1 MADRVLS
8 RRRFLQ
14 TGAVAGTGLAV
25 AKSPTYAAPAVI
37 QSDPVTL
44 RFMTHNT
51 LEQPAG
57 EVLKT
62 MIAEFEE
69 QNPDIK
75 IQVEEVP
82 NADILTKLTAY
93 SEANDLPD
101 VLDGQFG
108 LASFINLDAA
118 LDITDRVDAE
128 GLRESFIPV
137 ALQAGIDSE
146 GRILGLPFYTGTDAL
161 YYRTDHFEE
170 AGLDPN
176 VPPKTW
182 QELADMAAAL
192 TNPRAGRYGFG
203 MYGKTHTVRCIHF
216 MQNNGPD
223 GEMLRYD
230 PETRIWTILVNSP
243 DSIGAIEFMVSLARD
258 RKVVPPNVVEMDY
271 PANVAAFSGGN
282 ISMLTTGP
290 WGAQTFIGTNP
301 EIEGKFKVAIH
312 PTPNGDTPVLR
323 QGSLIYAVSRTT
335 KYPDE
340 AFRFLKWFTHDR
352 QPYFAAN
359 AKYGPTTKAALEDPA
374 IAEDPFLSVFLEQS
388 LTAVVEPY
396 EVQLGDWNKLKD
408 QFDPEWQAALIGDKD
423 VTAALNTAAGK
434 FAEILGDRAVLK
446 YPVS

>member
-1 MADRVLS
+1 MTHQAVS
-8 RRRFLQ
+8 RRTLL
-14 TGAVAGTGLAV
+14 GAGAAAGIGALSSKRSTF
-25 AKSPTYAAPAVI
+25 AAPAVI
-37 QSDPVTL
+37 QAGPVTL

-57 EVLKT
+57 EVLKEI
-62 MIAEFEE
+62 IAEFEE

-75 IQVEEVP
+75 IQLEEVP

-93 SEANDLPD
+93 AEGDDLPD
-101 VLDGQFG
+101 ILDGQFG

-118 LDITDRVDAE
+118 LDISDRVDAE

-137 ALQAGIDSE
+137 ALQAGTDGE

-161 YYRTDHFEE
+161 YYRLDHFEE
-170 AGLDPN
+170 AGLDPAA
-176 VPPKTW
+176 PPKTW
-182 QELADMAAAL
+182 AELGEAAKAL

-223 GEMLRYD
+223 GEMMRLDRD
-230 PETRIWTILVNSP
+230 TGIWTILVNSP
-243 DSIGAIEFMVSLARD
+243 ESIEAIEFMVSLARD
-258 RKVVPPNVVEMDY
+258 LKVVPPNVVEMDY

-301 EIEGKFKVAIH
+301 EIEGKFGVALH
-312 PTPNGDTPVLR
+312 PTPTGETPKLR
-323 QGSLIYAVSRTT
+323 QGSLIYAIGRTT
-335 KYPDE
+335 EHPDE

-352 QPYFAAN
+352 QPYFAAK

-374 IAEDPFLSVFLEQS
+374 ITEDPFLSVFLEQS
-388 LTAVVEPY
+388 LSAVVEPY
-396 EVQLGDWNKLKD
+396 EVELGDWNKLKD
-408 QFDPEWQAALIGDKD
+408 QFDPEWQAALIGSKD
-423 VTAALNTAAGK
+423 VPAAMNTAASR
-434 FAEILGDRAVLK
+434 FAEILAERGELK